1 MHLAQ
6 LNLARL
12 AAPLTDPRLA
22 DFLAG
27 LSKINAI
34 ADTAPGFVW
43 RLVDGEGGDATSLR
57 PFGPDVIVNLTVWE
71 SIEALRA
78 VRATRPRTWTTCGAG
93 ASGSCPSA
101 TSYAVNWWIPVDHWP
116 TVEEASDRL
125 NQSAGRRV
133 DRRGVHAPH
142 PVSDANGLGL
152 RLATVGR
159 LSACPPERL
168 VASRC

>member
-22 DFLAG
+22 DFVTG

-43 RLVDGEGGDATSLR
+43 RLVGDESDDATSLR

-71 SIEALRA
+71 SIEALRLFA
-78 VRATRPRTWTTCGAG
+78 YKTGHLDYLRRRREWFVPYGDL
-93 ASGSCPSA
+93 
-101 TSYAVNWWIPVDHWP
+101 YAVNWWIPAGHRP
-116 TVEEASDRL
+116 TVEEARDRL
-125 NQSAGRRV
+125 
-133 DRRGVHAPH
+133 DRLRADGSTPDAFTLRAPF
-142 PVSDANGLGL
+142 PMPTG
-152 RLATVGR
+152 
-159 LSACPPERL
+159 
-168 VASRC
+168 